1 MRKGGTVDVLVVGA
15 GVYGL
20 ATALALARAGRSVRV
35 LDWAGVGAG
44 ASGSPV
50 GVLAPHSPEGWSP
63 QKALQR
69 EALLSAGAYWRGV
82 AREAGFDPEHARLG
96 RLMPLRTPADLARTL
111 MRREAAKARWGPGTW
126 RILTPAE
133 AAAWLAPAACRQGAV
148 FETLTARLAPR
159 RALAALAAALAA
171 RGGRIEAP
179 VRVASVRPGLAVL
192 GDGERRRAGLVVV
205 AAGAGTASLVGG
217 ITGVKGQALVLV
229 ADARTAGGLAGMAVL
244 GDRSLWIVPHADGV
258 VAVGSTSERAWT
270 GEEPDGQGEALLARA
285 RALCPCLAGAR
296 VAARW
301 AGIRP
306 RGDGGAPVVGWLAPG
321 LLVASGGYKTG
332 FATAPVVADLVAR
345 LAVGEDVALPGGI
358 ASPDKLTFERDVGWG
373 ATRRST
379 SCS

>member
-20 ATALALARAGRSVRV
+20 ATALAFARTGRSVRV
-35 LDWAGVGAG
+35 LDRAGVGAG
-44 ASGSPV
+44 ASGNPV

-69 EALLSAGAYWRGV
+69 EVLLSAGAYWRGV
-82 AREAGFDPEHARLG
+82 AREAGFDPGHARLG
-96 RLMPLRTPADLARTL
+96 RMMPLRTPADLARAL
-111 MRREAAKARWGPGTW
+111 MRREAATVRWGPGTW

-133 AAAWLAPAACRQGAV
+133 AVAWLAPAACRQGAV
-148 FETLTARLAPR
+148 LETLTARLAPR

-171 RGGRIEAP
+171 SGGRIEAP

-229 ADARTAGGLAGMAVL
+229 ADARTAGGLAGMPVL
-244 GDRSLWIVPHADGV
+244 GDRGLWIVPHADGV

-285 RALCPCLAGAR
+285 RGPLPLPRRCAGGGALGRHPPPWR
-296 VAARW
+296 RR
-301 AGIRP
+301 RP
-306 RGDGGAPVVGWLAPG
+306 RGRLARARPARGERRLQDRLRHRACGRRPRRAPRGGRGRRSARR
-321 LLVASGGYKTG
+321 
-332 FATAPVVADLVAR
+332 DRVAR
-345 LAVGEDVALPGGI
+345 QVDARARCWVRGDPPLHIV
-358 ASPDKLTFERDVGWG
+358 
-373 ATRRST
+373 
-379 SCS
+379 

>member
-35 LDWAGVGAG
+35 LDRAGVGAG
-44 ASGSPV
+44 ASGNPV

-82 AREAGFDPEHARLG
+82 AREAGVDPGHARLG
-96 RLMPLRTPADLARTL
+96 RLMPLRTPADLARAL
-111 MRREAAKARWGPGTW
+111 MRREAATARWGPGTW

-133 AAAWLAPAACRQGAV
+133 AAAWLAPAACRHGAV
-148 FETLTARLAPR
+148 LETLTARLAPR

-192 GDGERRRAGLVVV
+192 GDGERRRAGLIVV
-205 AAGAGTASLVGG
+205 AAGAGTAGLVGG

-229 ADARTAGGLAGMAVL
+229 ADARMAGGLAGMPVL
-244 GDRSLWIVPHADGV
+244 GDRGLWIVPHADGV
-258 VAVGSTSERAWT
+258 VAVGSTSQRAWT

-285 RALCPCLAGAR
+285 EALCPCLAGAR

-306 RGDGGAPVVGWLAPG
+306 RGDGGDPVAGRFAPG

-332 FATAPVVADLVAR
+332 FATAPVIADLVAR
-345 LAVGEDVALPGGI
+345 LAVGEDVALPDGI
-358 ASPDKLTFERDVGWG
+358 ASPDKLTLERDVG
-373 ATRRST
+373 
-379 SCS
+379 